1 MQLGGLGCRIV
12 NLLHFEGA
20 TVNTG
25 DGAATGLL
33 AGNIPNQVLSGKA
46 FDLGIIA
53 HGGVH
58 GRFLAIDRLRLV
70 VHVIE
75 PVGLPTPS
83 RLLQRELLG
92 QAIGGDVLGDL
103 ELLTLGRR
111 LGELCRVGRVFHGK
125 QAIGDELVTHCTILE
140 ADRVVNDHIAGYIGQ
155 VLTQHDDTPL
165 NLGAVLGGKPTILVG
180 LAGNLHVS
188 GTDATMRPGQGNV
201 NDLAIHLE
209 RQGGLVAV
217 LGGFNGL
224 GLDLHHAVHIVFA
237 FKFLVEGTNN
247 LVIATVYNT
256 VTTLNGTIHQLN
268 AEGALDG
275 NFLGELNGELLA
287 SRHAILGTPVPLN
300 TK

>member
-1 MQLGGLGCRIV
+1 MQLGGLGCRVV

-33 AGNIPNQVLSGKA
+33 AGNILNQVLSGKA

-58 GRFLAIDRLRLV
+58 GRFLAIGRLRLV

-75 PVGLPTPS
+75 PVGLPTTS
-83 RLLQRELLG
+83 WLLQRELLA
-92 QAIGGDVLGDL
+92 QTIGRNILGDL
-103 ELLTLGRR
+103 QLLTLGRR
-111 LGELCRVGRVFHGK
+111 LGELCRVGRVFHGE
-125 QAIGDELVTHCTILE
+125 QAIGDELVTHCTILKT
-140 ADRVVNDHIAGYIGQ
+140 DRVVNDHIAGYIGQ
-155 VLTQHDDTPL
+155 VLTQHDDTPF

-180 LAGNLHVS
+180 LFGSLHVS
-188 GTDATMRPGQGNV
+188 GTDAAMRPGQGNV
-201 NDLAIHLE
+201 DDLAIHFE

-217 LGGFNGL
+217 IGGFNGL
-224 GLDLHHAVHIVFA
+224 SLDLHHAVHIVFA
-237 FKFLVEGTNN
+237 FEFVIEGTDN

-287 SRHAILGTPVPLN
+287 SLHAILGAPVPLN